1 MATQN
6 LVQRKMQIT
15 LNSAAPAADRQGNP
29 QWELRCADPFSMNS
43 SYEAK
48 FWIPANEGEQPPP
61 PATYWCILTQGAL
74 KINTKPPKEGGPIQP
89 YNGFY
94 DWMWRWRIDSRDHFH
109 CPDAPEPPQTQNIV
123 QPTPPMG
130 IPVGATA
137 VNGVGTPYTPP
148 AHPTTSERQTVLK
161 GAVDATVATD
171 LVDQSPEVILGR
183 IASIA
188 GVPPE
193 HAGDLWTILQHIGS
207 EAPVAP
213 ESVEVE
219 EFDEEPLPW
228 A

>member
-29 QWELRCADPFSMNS
+29 QWELRCADPFSTNS
-43 SYEAK
+43 TYEAK

-61 PATYWCILTQGAL
+61 PAVYWCILTQGAM

-109 CPDAPEPPQTQNIV
+109 CPDAPEPPQTQNTV
-123 QPTPPMG
+123 QPTTMA
-130 IPVGATA
+130 PVGAT
-137 VNGVGTPYTPP
+137 NGSAPSSPP
-148 AHPTTSERQTVLK
+148 LDVKQNSIERQTVLK
-161 GAVDATVATD
+161 GAVEATVATD

-193 HAGDLWTILQHIGS
+193 HATDLWTILQHIGS
-207 EAPVAP
+207 EAPVTP

>member
-1 MATQN
+1 
-6 LVQRKMQIT
+6 MQIT

-29 QWELRCADPFSMNS
+29 QWELRCADPFSTNS
-43 SYEAK
+43 TYEAK
-48 FWIPANEGEQPPP
+48 FWIAAKDGEQPPP

-109 CPDAPEPPQTQNIV
+109 CPDAPEPPQTQNTV
-123 QPTPPMG
+123 APAPMA

-137 VNGVGTPYTPP
+137 VNGTGTPYTPP
-148 AHPTTSERQTVLK
+148 ANPTTSERQSVFNA
-161 GAVDATVATD
+161 AVSLTVATD
-171 LVDQSPEVILGR
+171 LVDKERDIILER
-183 IASIA
+183 
-188 GVPPE
+188 VRDL
-193 HAGDLWTILQHIGS
+193 AGDLWVILQNIGS
-207 EAPVAP
+207 EAPAP
-213 ESVEVE
+213 TESVEVE